1 MKDSFMRRKNRLRLM
16 DGGGLGA
23 CTDAGV
29 SLFATGPYP
38 QNTPNTVSLEN
49 TVQQNQSPAVA
60 IFRVAELNRTS
71 LQSLES
77 KWKTRG
83 QFPTRE

>member
-1 MKDSFMRRKNRLRLM
+1 MRLGRLIDRCAGHVNRSDNLLALRRSPS
-16 DGGGLGA
+16 A
-23 CTDAGV
+23 
-29 SLFATGPYP
+29 SLRPPYP
-38 QNTPNTVSLEN
+38 KNTPNTDSLEN
-49 TVQQNQSPAVA
+49 TVQLNQSPAVA